1 MPKTKNKTFKKKI
14 YKDIPEEEKKLKP
27 SFNFADFLE
36 DSKKKLKK
44 EYEKETLAMSLRK
57 YDYQEDVVPSVSEYT
72 KDELKEKKKW
82 EDMIAYSSRTD
93 DGYEWILV
101 KKKIKK

>member
-36 DSKKKLKK
+36 DSKKKLKN
-44 EYEKETLAMSLRK
+44 EYEKEKQYVEYSTYA
-57 YDYQEDVVPSVSEYT
+57 EDEFIP
-72 KDELKEKKKW
+72 K
-82 EDMIAYSSRTD
+82 
-93 DGYEWILV
+93 
-101 KKKIKK
+101 